1 MTKRRG
7 NKEGS
12 LFKRPNGTWRAQ
24 VTVGGKRLSTSTK
37 TRKEG
42 QHWLKKTIEQ
52 VDSGL
57 TFENSKLR
65 LEDFLNEWHENVQF
79 SLRPDTWN
87 QYGQIINDH
96 IIPTL
101 GKIKL
106 IDLHPDRIQRLYNE
120 RIQDG
125 IGHRTIQLTHS
136 VLRRALNQGVKLG
149 LIIRNPTSATNP
161 PKPIQNEMKVLN
173 EFQAQQLIYLAES
186 VNNRFAVLFHLAI
199 ITGMRKSELL
209 GLRWNDLDWTK
220 RTLQVQSQ
228 IKRIKGGGFYF
239 SSPKTKSGKRKIILG
254 ENTIKKL
261 NRHFKQLTPIKQKA
275 EKKWQE
281 HDLIFP
287 SIVGTPLNQSKI
299 SKSLKNLLKEA
310 QLPVIRFHDL
320 RHTAASLMLNYGIPV
335 IIVSRRLGHARP
347 SITLDIYGH
356 LIPSR
361 QEEAAELMDKLISPI
376 PDLIKSKTAPKLHQ
390 N

>member
-42 QHWLKKTIEQ
+42 QHWLKKTIEH

-65 LEDFLNEWHENVQF
+65 LEEFLNEWHENVQF

-125 IGHRTIQLTHS
+125 ICHRTIQLTHS

-173 EFQAQQLIYLAES
+173 EFQAQ
-186 VNNRFAVLFHLAI
+186 N
-199 ITGMRKSELL
+199 
-209 GLRWNDLDWTK
+209 
-220 RTLQVQSQ
+220 
-228 IKRIKGGGFYF
+228 
-239 SSPKTKSGKRKIILG
+239 
-254 ENTIKKL
+254 
-261 NRHFKQLTPIKQKA
+261 
-275 EKKWQE
+275 
-281 HDLIFP
+281 
-287 SIVGTPLNQSKI
+287 
-299 SKSLKNLLKEA
+299 
-310 QLPVIRFHDL
+310 
-320 RHTAASLMLNYGIPV
+320 
-335 IIVSRRLGHARP
+335 
-347 SITLDIYGH
+347 
-356 LIPSR
+356 
-361 QEEAAELMDKLISPI
+361 
-376 PDLIKSKTAPKLHQ
+376 
-390 N
+390 